1 MHFWNTMLRSIGRL
15 RAKAPAEGGGFTPA
29 DLPGLARWYDASDEA
44 TVTVTGGGTVSQ
56 WDDKSPSAV
65 NATQMDA
72 GLRYEYSLA
81 AVSGKNAMTSSYG
94 SGQME
99 LDAELSLTTTGWVVV
114 IGGNSGASIMVVGS
128 SNANNYTGGFN
139 SFGDGTVYSQDAVD
153 YIASTAAG
161 CDDGSIHCF
170 VFRNV
175 ATAVEQFWDGVQI
188 GGTATFSNAS
198 LFGGI
203 SSYGSGFSLNG
214 TICEIFAGVGELT
227 NDHIAQITAYSQQK
241 WGTP

>member
-1 MHFWNTMLRSIGRL
+1 MLRGLGRL
-15 RAKAPAEGGGFTPA
+15 RARATIAAGEFSPAS
-29 DLPGLARWYDASDEA
+29 LPGLARWYDASDA
-44 TVTVTGGGTVSQ
+44 GTVTESGGAVSQ
-56 WDDKSPSAV
+56 WNDKSTSVV
-65 NATQMDA
+65 NATQADA
-72 GLRYEYSLA
+72 GLRYTYSLA
-81 AVSGKNAMTSSYG
+81 AVSGKNAMTATDG
-94 SGQME
+94 AAQMQLASE
-99 LDAELSLTTTGWVVV
+99 LDLTTTGWAVV
-114 IGGNSGASIMVVGS
+114 IGGNSGASIMIVGS
-128 SNANNYTGGFN
+128 SNSNNYAGGFN

-175 ATAVEQFWDGVQI
+175 ATSVEQFWDGVQI
-188 GGTATFSNAS
+188 GGTATFSNGN

-203 SSYGSGFSLNG
+203 SSYGAGFSLNG

-227 NDHIAQITAYSQQK
+227 STHIAQINTYAQQK